1 MPFIDR
7 LKAVKKEKGLTNA
20 EIAQLSDL
28 PVATITRIFNGST
41 PNPTFESFARISI
54 AMGVSLDEIAGLRHP
69 DTPPVDAH
77 IENTL
82 TSYSELLKEK
92 DERIREKDDM
102 IKMLQ
107 EINRHDRIQ
116 KMRLLWFIG
125 IFVSIV
131 VAAIITVLLIDA
143 CHGDWG
149 YFRY

>member
-7 LKAVKKEKGLTNA
+7 LKAIKKEKGLTNA

-54 AMGVSLDEIAGLRHP
+54 AMGVSLDEIAGLRQA
-69 DTPPVDAH
+69 DAPPLDAH
-77 IENTL
+77 VENTL
-82 TSYSELLKEK
+82 LSYGELLREK
-92 DERIREKDDM
+92 DERIREKDEQIAHLM
-102 IKMLQ
+102 
-107 EINRHDRIQ
+107 EINRHDRTQ

-125 IFVSIV
+125 AFVSL
-131 VAAIITVLLIDA
+131 VAISLITVLIIDA